1 MKDRERKANPGR
13 EKSEWFYRK
22 NVESI
27 VAEYEQRFAQGER
40 GFDSRLIDDLSD
52 AILVTDENLLLTA
65 WNKAAEKMYG
75 WKAEEVLSRDV
86 IKIIRSEI
94 TAERRKQIL
103 RILSE
108 TGRFRTDVI
117 HHRKDGS
124 PVYIEVTT
132 FALRSEMGKIKG
144 YFSIIRDINERSR
157 LEEAL
162 RESEDMYRDLVEHS
176 SDLICTHDLD
186 GLILSVNQVAVN
198 AMGYNPA
205 DFINRR
211 NIRDILPPEGRDQFD
226 DYIARIRRNGFAR
239 GLMVVQ
245 TSSGERRIW
254 EYYNTL
260 RTDGVPNPI
269 VRGMAHDIT
278 DKRRTEA
285 ALRERE
291 EWFKGIFDGSKDA
304 IFLVDAA
311 SQFVEVNQAACE
323 LTGYTREELLSLKIP
338 NLHEEDDLK
347 AFRDYFNLI
356 MNGEALTSSSLILRK
371 DGRKVPVEFSNRSM
385 MFRGMPVMHTTARD
399 ISDRRR
405 LEERLQ
411 QLERMEAVGRL
422 AGGIAHDFNNLL
434 TAILGYSELLL
445 ARLDPQD
452 AACRDIKE
460 IEKAGRRAAALTSQL
475 LAFSRKQIVRPR
487 VLNLNAVVADLSKV
501 LQRLVGERVELVTD
515 LDPATGRAKADQG
528 QFEQMLTN
536 LAVDARD
543 AMPDGGKLRIETAN
557 ADPDAIP
564 AEERAAMRPVNYVVL
579 TVTDTGKGMDQ
590 ETQSHIFEPFF
601 TTREQGKGTGLGLST
616 VYGIVQQSDGYIWV
630 ESKVGKGTRF
640 RIYLPRVEEKDDKL
654 ALQDSPA
661 ASVSGSETILLVEDE
676 EVVRGLALRILR
688 SNGYTVLEASNA
700 AEAISIEAAY
710 KDDIHLLLTDM
721 VMPKMGGRELSHLLL
736 SLRPDI
742 KVIYMSGY
750 TDSSVIHDLTL
761 EARTSFIHKPFSP
774 TTLLQT
780 VRAVLSK

>member
-211 NIRDILPPEGRDQFD
+211 NIRVILPPEGRDQFD

-399 ISDRRR
+399 I
-405 LEERLQ
+405 
-411 QLERMEAVGRL
+411 
-422 AGGIAHDFNNLL
+422 
-434 TAILGYSELLL
+434 
-445 ARLDPQD
+445 
-452 AACRDIKE
+452 
-460 IEKAGRRAAALTSQL
+460 
-475 LAFSRKQIVRPR
+475 
-487 VLNLNAVVADLSKV
+487 
-501 LQRLVGERVELVTD
+501 
-515 LDPATGRAKADQG
+515 
-528 QFEQMLTN
+528 
-536 LAVDARD
+536 
-543 AMPDGGKLRIETAN
+543 
-557 ADPDAIP
+557 
-564 AEERAAMRPVNYVVL
+564 
-579 TVTDTGKGMDQ
+579 
-590 ETQSHIFEPFF
+590 
-601 TTREQGKGTGLGLST
+601 
-616 VYGIVQQSDGYIWV
+616 
-630 ESKVGKGTRF
+630 
-640 RIYLPRVEEKDDKL
+640 
-654 ALQDSPA
+654 
-661 ASVSGSETILLVEDE
+661 
-676 EVVRGLALRILR
+676 
-688 SNGYTVLEASNA
+688 
-700 AEAISIEAAY
+700 
-710 KDDIHLLLTDM
+710 
-721 VMPKMGGRELSHLLL
+721 
-736 SLRPDI
+736 
-742 KVIYMSGY
+742 
-750 TDSSVIHDLTL
+750 
-761 EARTSFIHKPFSP
+761 
-774 TTLLQT
+774 
-780 VRAVLSK
+780 